1 MNQAIQIQSTYESKP
16 TGGFLNWL
24 EEKLNKEM
32 EMIRA
37 SEIPDPKVIL
47 SNNRP
52 GVKLPPREVMMKAI
66 NAVDS
71 KRDEGLLLPEC
82 CKGAGISM
90 DKYHRWRK
98 ALNLGYYEKPTPMY
112 PKAIRSNDLPT
123 TEQTGQVA

>member
-52 GVKLPPREVMMKAI
+52 GVKLPPREVMMKLSMPLTPRGMKGYCCLSA
-66 NAVDS
+66 A
-71 KRDEGLLLPEC
+71 RGLV
-82 CKGAGISM
+82 
-90 DKYHRWRK
+90 YRWTNITDGER
-98 ALNLGYYEKPTPMY
+98 L
-112 PKAIRSNDLPT
+112 
-123 TEQTGQVA
+123 